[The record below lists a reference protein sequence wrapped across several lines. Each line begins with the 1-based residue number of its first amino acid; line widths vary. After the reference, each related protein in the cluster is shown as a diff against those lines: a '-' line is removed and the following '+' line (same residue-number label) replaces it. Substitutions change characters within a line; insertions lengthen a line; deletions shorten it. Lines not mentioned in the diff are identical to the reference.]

1 MEKIRV
7 ARDGQRDLVFQGVVI
22 AETNNQHR
30 DDTRWTVLKMWKT
43 QAGKYVIQRQHI
55 TRWQGERD
63 TVEAEVFD
71 TVEALGEHYGA
82 EISNLE
88 YSLIAEAVETCP
100 ELDELLVD
108 EID

>member
-1 MEKIRV
+1 MERIRIH
-7 ARDGQRDLVFQGVVI
+7 RDGQRDLAFQGVLV
-22 AETNNQHR
+22 AETDIQHR
-30 DDTRWTVLKMWKT
+30 DDTRWLELKMWKT
-43 QAGKYVIQRQHI
+43 QAGKYVIQRKHI

-71 TVEALGEHYGA
+71 TVEALREHYGN

-88 YSLIAEAVETCP
+88 YSMISDAAETCP

-108 EID
+108 EI

>member
-1 MEKIRV
+1 MERIRIH
-7 ARDGQRDLVFQGVVI
+7 RDGQRDLVFHGVLV

-43 QAGKYVIQRQHI
+43 QAGKYVVQKQFI

-71 TVEALGEHYGA
+71 SVKALGEHYGN

-88 YSLIAEAVETCP
+88 YSLIADAAETCP

-108 EID
+108 EI